1 MNFVSET
8 STGIADHVLVNW
20 LYLLTITSFLSSFIY
35 FSVYTY
41 SGEELICYNQ
51 FSIFVVG
58 SGGSGGKRTS
68 DKAKVGY
75 DFINDICVSLR
86 MLICILNLLYVQFH
100 RVGL

>member
-8 STGIADHVLVNW
+8 FTGIADHVLVNW
-20 LYLLTITSFLSSFIY
+20 LYLLTIISFLSSFIY

-86 MLICILNLLYVQFH
+86 MLICILNLLYV
-100 RVGL
+100 

>member
-1 MNFVSET
+1 MDFVSEIF
-8 STGIADHVLVNW
+8 TGIADHVLVNW
-20 LYLLTITSFLSSFIY
+20 LYLLIVTSFLSSFIY

-58 SGGSGGKRTS
+58 SGGFSGKRTS

-75 DFINDICVSLR
+75 NFINDIRVVIKDAYLYFE
-86 MLICILNLLYVQFH
+86 LTVCIIS
-100 RVGL
+100 

>member
-8 STGIADHVLVNW
+8 FTGIADHVLVNW
-20 LYLLTITSFLSSFIY
+20 LYLLTIISFLSSFIY

-68 DKAKVGY
+68 DKAKVSY

-86 MLICILNLLYVQFH
+86 MLICILNLLYV
-100 RVGL
+100 